1 MGSLHVT
8 VLRDEV
14 AMSCGDLAAGT
25 VVDGTVGQGGHA
37 EAILARTP
45 DAVRVFG
52 FDRDPQA
59 LEASS
64 ARLAAFGGRFVAVH
78 GGYETIGEVL
88 AAHGIPAADRIVL
101 DLGLSTTQLDDERGF
116 SARAGQP
123 LDLRFDPDDGKPASD
138 LLRETPEPV
147 LAKALAEYGEV
158 PAATRLARLLREE
171 ARRGRMETTDDLVR
185 ACHAVLG
192 PKVRTMPSALLPL
205 QALRILVNDELGRLD
220 RFLAGIPSVL
230 APGGRVA
237 VIAFHSGEDRRVKQ
251 AFKAY
256 AASGAFRLPH
266 RKPLSAGEAEQR
278 ANRRSRAAHLRELE
292 RLPEVAA

>member
-1 MGSLHVT
+1 LEGTHVT

-14 AMSCGDLAAGT
+14 AVACGDLQSGT

-37 EAILARTP
+37 EAILAVTP
-45 DAVRVFG
+45 PAVRLFG

-64 ARLAAFGGRFVAVH
+64 RRLAAFGERFVAVH
-78 GGYETIGEVL
+78 GGYETAKAVL
-88 AAHGIPAADRIVL
+88 AAHGIAGADRVVL
-101 DLGLSTTQLDDERGF
+101 DLGLSTTQLESDRGF
-116 SARAGQP
+116 STRAGQP
-123 LDLRFDPDDGKPASD
+123 LDLRFDPTEGRPASA

-147 LAKALAEYGEV
+147 LAKALVEYGEV

-185 ACHAVLG
+185 ACRSVLG

-205 QALRILVNDELGRLD
+205 QALRILVNGELARLD
-220 RFLAGIPSVL
+220 AFLAGIPDLL
-230 APGGRVA
+230 APGGRIA
-237 VIAFHSGEDRRVKQ
+237 IIAFHSGEDRRVKV
-251 AFKAY
+251 AFKAL

-266 RKPLSAGEAEQR
+266 RKPLSPGQEEQR
-278 ANRRSRAAHLRELE
+278 RNRRSRAAHLRELE
-292 RLPEVAA
+292 RVPEGMA